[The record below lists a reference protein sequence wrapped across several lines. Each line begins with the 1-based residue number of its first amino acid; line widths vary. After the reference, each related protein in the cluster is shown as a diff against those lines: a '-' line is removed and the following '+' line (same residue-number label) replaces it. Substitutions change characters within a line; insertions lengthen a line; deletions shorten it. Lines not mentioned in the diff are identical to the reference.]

1 MMSDC
6 SADILREG
14 LGILAS
20 IIAEDIISK
29 RMAGAPAKS
38 IQERED
44 HGNVQDK

>member
-1 MMSDC
+1 MDDC

-20 IIAEDIISK
+20 IIADDIIAK
-29 RMAGAPAKS
+29 RTAIAPVQNVQ
-38 IQERED
+38 QEED